1 MKTLIILSILFLA
14 PLCIN
19 GQTTSTPDAA
29 KTNGSATTTR
39 NIGGK
44 VVIPSEKAS
53 PVGIVKIATAPAIDG
68 RVDEDVWKQ
77 AAVFKDFYQTYPGNN
92 TTPSRPTEVYVMYD
106 EKNLYVAF
114 KCWDERDKIRATVA
128 KRDNVF
134 GEDNVR
140 MWLDTYND
148 QRRAYVLGF
157 NPLGIQQDGIFTLRP
172 RGRRSRSCPA
182 CQRR

>member
-53 PVGIVKIATAPAIDG
+53 PVGIVKIATAPAIS
-68 RVDEDVWKQ
+68 
-77 AAVFKDFYQTYPGNN
+77 P
-92 TTPSRPTEVYVMYD
+92 
-106 EKNLYVAF
+106 
-114 KCWDERDKIRATVA
+114 
-128 KRDNVF
+128 
-134 GEDNVR
+134 
-140 MWLDTYND
+140 
-148 QRRAYVLGF
+148 
-157 NPLGIQQDGIFTLRP
+157 
-172 RGRRSRSCPA
+172 
-182 CQRR
+182 